1 MARAKA
7 QQMSMYP
14 GMYSQRQQNTVQQQ
28 LQQMRQSEVN
38 YQASTSARGRDDW
51 TSQVIGG
58 EKHEWARGAL
68 LQAKNNKKTL
78 LLRLSSLQVLN
89 QQRQYQER
97 MQQERA
103 KQAQQIQQAYLRQMQ
118 EQAARLLEQRRAAQ
132 GGAPVEITLDDDGDA
147 PSSSGGG
154 GGAGAA
160 KTIELDGMPEF
171 AVRKEFK
178 FELVSS
184 HNYFLISILWKW
196 HHDCFHFRR

>member
-1 MARAKA
+1 
-7 QQMSMYP
+7 
-14 GMYSQRQQNTVQQQ
+14 
-28 LQQMRQSEVN
+28 
-38 YQASTSARGRDDW
+38 
-51 TSQVIGG
+51 
-58 EKHEWARGAL
+58 
-68 LQAKNNKKTL
+68 
-78 LLRLSSLQVLN
+78 
-89 QQRQYQER
+89 

-160 KTIELDGMPEF
+160 NTIELDGMPEF

-178 FELVSS
+178 FEL
-184 HNYFLISILWKW
+184 F
-196 HHDCFHFRR
+196 FFA